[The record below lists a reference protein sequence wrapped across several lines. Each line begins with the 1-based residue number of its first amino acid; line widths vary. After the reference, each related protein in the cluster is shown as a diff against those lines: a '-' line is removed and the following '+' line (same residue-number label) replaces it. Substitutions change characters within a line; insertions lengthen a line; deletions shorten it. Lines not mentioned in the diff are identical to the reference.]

1 MGMDLKV
8 DCPHCGAKKGEIC
21 KEDCDVNGEYITDIK
36 NSLSKVNLCLDDFEF
51 KT

>member
-1 MGMDLKV
+1 MGMNLKV

-21 KEDCDVNGEYITDIK
+21 EEDCDVNGEYIVDIK